1 MKYLFLFLFLISTS
15 IAGNS
20 SGNAEKIIDK
30 YLVEEWTGA
39 QATIDASGS
48 RIIRPVIHYWLKTSG
63 GDKEVGKGEWEKIIL
78 N

>member
-1 MKYLFLFLFLISTS
+1 MKYLILFLFLVSIL

-30 YLVEEWTGA
+30 YLVEEWANVNPTL
-39 QATIDASGS
+39 DASGS